1 MVVSEQYYTAKP
13 VLVLP
18 ATCQGRLCSRPH
30 GGADAVWQLKKKNRT
45 EEEAELMHSST
56 INLIY

>member
-30 GGADAVWQLKKKNRT
+30 GGADAVWQLKKKT
-45 EEEAELMHSST
+45 EQRRKQ
-56 INLIY
+56 N

>member
-30 GGADAVWQLKKKNRT
+30 GGADAVWQLKKKQNRGGSRT
-45 EEEAELMHSST
+45 NALKY
-56 INLIY
+56 N